1 MGNTHSTRTGASQA
15 DVSAVL
21 ETKSTSLGLAA
32 RIAAR
37 AATARPNE
45 GGNSVLETG
54 TPVNGAGGG
63 AAAHRLE
70 RRTHLDQAQYRVTLR
85 NYGNGLAK
93 SAGHSSQRYPPLRL
107 YGAHRRNEKRT
118 TTALDVEPNPAY
130 VI

>member
-32 RIAAR
+32 R

-45 GGNSVLETG
+45 GGNSALERE
-54 TPVNGAGGG
+54 TPVGEAGGG

-70 RRTHLDQAQYRVTLR
+70 KRTHLDQAQYRVTLR
-85 NYGNGLAK
+85 NYGNGLGEVGWSFIPAL
-93 SAGHSSQRYPPLRL
+93 PPSKNR
-107 YGAHRRNEKRT
+107 
-118 TTALDVEPNPAY
+118 
-130 VI
+130 